1 LVGESGSVLVERKN
15 RRWDLWVPNFV
26 RSWGPGNSRNRVE
39 SKARYGTRPL
49 RLEPGDPPNQRSRDR
64 TGPPGGSR
72 ESVRKTFTPRLTPTE
87 LRPPDPPDSGGS
99 TGDSSVSPAPASV
112 NSVETKTAPKAVGSV
127 AAVLRDPMPSHE
139 LLHVSDQPLAVTSK
153 PAAVP
158 LRDDSAIPILNH
170 LLEPERHG
178 HIAPAEVP
186 LPNDKLA
193 LALPRTSSGLVNPAA
208 SHVRKEGIMGEVK
221 DEKEHEAPEGHH
233 TNDHVLLGIGSL
245 SDSVTLS
252 ELLAIDRALVCE
264 LRSSSAANLADAL
277 HFVRPSALLRYS
289 MR

>member
-15 RRWDLWVPNFV
+15 RRWNLWVPNFV
-26 RSWGPGNSRNRVE
+26 RSWGPSNSRNRVE
-39 SKARYGTRPL
+39 SKAKYGTRPL

-64 TGPPGGSR
+64 TGPAAGSR
-72 ESVRKTFTPRLTPTE
+72 ESVRKAFTPRLTPTE
-87 LRPPDPPDSGGS
+87 LRPPDSPDSGGL

-112 NSVETKTAPKAVGSV
+112 NSVKTRTAPKAVRSV
-127 AAVLRDPMPSHE
+127 AAVLRDPS
-139 LLHVSDQPLAVTSK
+139 QPLGVTPK

-186 LPNDKLA
+186 LPNNKLA
-193 LALPRTSSGLVNPAA
+193 PALPRTPSGLVNTAA
-208 SHVRKEGIMGEVK
+208 SHVRKEGIIGEVK
-221 DEKEHEAPEGHH
+221 DEKGHEAPEGH
-233 TNDHVLLGIGSL
+233 TNDHVLLGIENL
-245 SDSVTLS
+245 SDPVTLS
-252 ELLAIDRALVCE
+252 ELLAIDRASVYE
-264 LRSSSAANLADAL
+264 LRGSSAANLADAL